1 MLKKGLTDMSQ
12 AVIVPEQAAVIA
24 DSVSKIFIQWQKRE
38 GARSIFKQQK
48 RTVAALEDVSFQ
60 IRKGEFVAYAGPN
73 GAGKSTTMKLLSG
86 MLQPTKGRIS
96 VLGMSPEKDRI
107 ALMKRLGVLFGNRT
121 ELWWDH
127 PVIQSF
133 EWKKVVW
140 DIPDPVY
147 KRNLDR
153 VRELLEIDGILNTF
167 ARELSLGQRMRADLA
182 MMLLHS
188 PELVLLDEPTLGLD
202 VVAKRQMIEFL
213 KKINREEGVT
223 ILVTSHDMDDLEE
236 MARRIM
242 MISKGRLVYD
252 GDFDGLR
259 MLAGNM
265 TNFTVTT
272 DGREPELQ
280 GCRLLSGEHGVFEF
294 EADLSCTPVRVLL
307 EMLSQADGIRDVEI
321 RRVPIEQVIAR
332 LYQSWKS
339 EESIS
344 NIENHTINQ

>member
-1 MLKKGLTDMSQ
+1 MSRAAIAVEQ
-12 AVIVPEQAAVIA
+12 TAVIV
-24 DSVSKIFIQWQKRE
+24 DSVSKIFTQWRKKE
-38 GARSIFKQQK
+38 GVRSIFRQQK
-48 RTVAALEDVSFQ
+48 KTVAALESVSFQ
-60 IRKGEFVAYAGPN
+60 IGKGEFVAYAGPN

-86 MLQPTKGRIS
+86 MLQPTAGKIA

-107 ALMKRLGVLFGNRT
+107 ALMKKLGVLFGNRT

-140 DIPDPVY
+140 DIPDQIY
-147 KRNLDR
+147 RRNLDR
-153 VRELLEIDGILNTF
+153 MTELLDLGGILNTF

-236 MARRIM
+236 MARRII
-242 MISKGRLVYD
+242 MISGGKLAYD

-259 MLAGNM
+259 ALTGNM
-265 TNFTVTT
+265 TVFRVTT
-272 DGREPELQ
+272 DGVQPKLQ
-280 GCRLLSGEHGVFEF
+280 GCRLLHGEQGVYEF
-294 EADLSCTPVRVLL
+294 EADLSRTPVRQLL
-307 EMLSQADGIRDVEI
+307 EMLSRTDGIRDVEI
-321 RRVPIEQVIAR
+321 RRAPIEQVIAQI
-332 LYQSWKS
+332 YQSWRG
-339 EESIS
+339 
-344 NIENHTINQ
+344 

>member
-1 MLKKGLTDMSQ
+1 MLKRELTDTSPADIAAERA
-12 AVIVPEQAAVIA
+12 AVIVT
-24 DSVSKIFIQWQKRE
+24 SVSKVFVQWRRKE
-38 GARSIFKQQK
+38 GSRSIFRQQK
-48 RTVAALEDVSFQ
+48 KTVAALEDVSFR
-60 IRKGEFVAYAGPN
+60 IGRGEFVAYAGPN

-86 MLQPTKGRIS
+86 MLQPTEGRIS

-133 EWKKVVW
+133 EWKKAVW
-140 DIPDPVY
+140 DIPDQVY
-147 KRNLDR
+147 RRNLDR
-153 VRELLEIDGILNTF
+153 MRELLEIDGILNTF

-188 PELVLLDEPTLGLD
+188 PELILLDEPTLGLD

-213 KKINREEGVT
+213 KKVNREDGVT

-236 MARRIM
+236 MAQRILM
-242 MISKGRLVYD
+242 VSKGKLAYD

-259 MLAGNM
+259 ALTGNRM
-265 TNFTVTT
+265 ILRVTT
-272 DGREPELQ
+272 DGEKPELQ
-280 GCRLLSGEHGVFEF
+280 GCRLLGGECGVFEL
-294 EADLSCTPVRVLL
+294 EADLNHTPVRRLL
-307 EMLSQADGIRDVEI
+307 EMLSRTDGIRDVEI

-332 LYQSWKS
+332 LYQSWKD
-339 EESIS
+339 
-344 NIENHTINQ
+344 

>member
-1 MLKKGLTDMSQ
+1 MSQ
-12 AVIVPEQAAVIA
+12 AVIVPEQTAVFA
-24 DSVSKIFIQWQKRE
+24 DSVSKHFTQWQRKE
-38 GARSIFKQQK
+38 GIGHIFRQQK
-48 RTVAALEDVSFQ
+48 KTVAALEEVSFQ
-60 IRKGEFVAYAGPN
+60 IAKGEFVAYAGPN

-86 MLQPTKGRIS
+86 MLQPTKGKIS

-107 ALMKRLGVLFGNRT
+107 ALMKRIGVLFGNRT

-140 DIPDPVY
+140 DIPDQLY
-147 KRNLDR
+147 QRNLGR
-153 VRELLEIDGILNTF
+153 MRELLEIDGILNTF

-188 PELVLLDEPTLGLD
+188 PEVVLLDEPTLGLD

-213 KKINREEGVT
+213 KRINREDGVT

-242 MISKGRLVYD
+242 MISGGRLAYD

-259 MLAGNM
+259 ALTGNM
-265 TNFTVTT
+265 THFTVTT
-272 DGREPELQ
+272 SGSRPRLT
-280 GCRLLSGEHGVFEF
+280 GCRLLGGECGIFEF
-294 EADLSCTPVRVLL
+294 EADLSQTPVRVLL
-307 EMLSQADGIRDVEI
+307 EMLSHVDGIKDVEI
-321 RRVPIEQVIAR
+321 SRAPIEQVIAR
-332 LYQSWKS
+332 LYRSWKR
-339 EESIS
+339 EEDRSPC
-344 NIENHTINQ
+344 

>member
-1 MLKKGLTDMSQ
+1 MSQ
-12 AVIVPEQAAVIA
+12 AATAAEN
-24 DSVSKIFIQWQKRE
+24 SVVKAVAIKAEGLHKTFAQWRRKE
-38 GARSIFKQQK
+38 GSRSIFRQEKK
-48 RTVAALEDVSFQ
+48 IITALDHVSFQ
-60 IRKGEFVAYAGPN
+60 IDQGEFVAYAGPN

-86 MLQPTKGRIS
+86 MLQPTEGKIT
-96 VLGMSPEKDRI
+96 VLGLSPEKDRI

-147 KRNLDR
+147 RRNLEL
-153 VRELLEIDGILNTF
+153 VTELLDLGEIQNTF

-213 KKINREEGVT
+213 KRMNRENGVT

-236 MARRIM
+236 MARRILL
-242 MISKGRLVYD
+242 ISGGSLAYD
-252 GDFDGLR
+252 GSFDGLR
-259 MLAGNM
+259 EITGNM
-265 TNFTVTT
+265 TRFTVTT
-272 DGREPELQ
+272 DGSIPSLQ
-280 GCRLLSGEHGVFEF
+280 GCRLLSGAHGVFEF
-294 EADLSCTPVRVLL
+294 EADLSVLPVKHLL
-307 EMLSQADGIRDVEI
+307 ARLSQADGILDIEI
-321 RRVPIEQVIAR
+321 RKAPVEQVITQ
-332 LYQSWKS
+332 LYRAWRK
-339 EESIS
+339 
-344 NIENHTINQ
+344 

>member
-1 MLKKGLTDMSQ
+1 MLKKELTDMSQ
-12 AVIVPEQAAVIA
+12 GDIAPEQTAVIV
-24 DSVSKIFIQWQKRE
+24 DSVSKIFTQWQRRE
-38 GARSIFKQQK
+38 GVRSIFRQQK
-48 RTVAALEDVSFQ
+48 RTVAALEEVSFR
-60 IRKGEFVAYAGPN
+60 IEKGEFVAYAGPN

-140 DIPDPVY
+140 DIPEAVY
-147 KRNLDR
+147 RRNLDR
-153 VRELLEIDGILNTF
+153 MRELLEIDGILNTF

-188 PELVLLDEPTLGLD
+188 PEVVLLDEPTLGLD

-213 KKINREEGVT
+213 KKMNREEGVT

-236 MARRIM
+236 MARRIL
-242 MISKGRLVYD
+242 MISKGKIAYD

-259 MLAGNM
+259 VLTGNM

-272 DGREPELQ
+272 DGTVPELT
-280 GCRLLSGEHGVFEF
+280 GCRLLGGKHGVFEF
-294 EADLSCTPVRVLL
+294 EADLSHTPIQLLL
-307 EMLSQADGIRDVEI
+307 EMLSRTEGIKDVEI
-321 RRVPIEQVIAR
+321 RRAPIEQVIAQ
-332 LYQSWKS
+332 LYQSWK
-339 EESIS
+339 EPRF
-344 NIENHTINQ
+344 H

>member
-1 MLKKGLTDMSQ
+1 MLKRELTDTSQ
-12 AVIVPEQAAVIA
+12 AAIAPEQTAIIA
-24 DSVSKIFIQWQKRE
+24 DSVSKTFTQWQRKE
-38 GARSIFKQQK
+38 GARSIFRQQK
-48 RTVAALEDVSFQ
+48 RLVTALEDVSFQ
-60 IRKGEFVAYAGPN
+60 VRKGEFVAYAGPN

-86 MLQPTKGRIS
+86 MLQPTEGRVS

-133 EWKKVVW
+133 EWKRVVW
-140 DIPDPVY
+140 DIPDEVY

-153 VRELLEIDGILNTF
+153 MKELLEIDGILNTF

-182 MMLLHS
+182 MMLLHA
-188 PELVLLDEPTLGLD
+188 PELILLDEPTLGLD

-236 MARRIM
+236 MTRRIL
-242 MISKGRLVYD
+242 MISKGKLAYD

-259 MLAGNM
+259 RLTGNV
-265 TNFTVTT
+265 TNVTVMT
-272 DGREPELQ
+272 DGRKPELT
-280 GCRLLSGEHGVFEF
+280 GCRLLDGKHGVFEF
-294 EADLSCTPVRVLL
+294 EVDLSHTPIRLLL
-307 EMLSQADGIRDVEI
+307 EMLSRTDGIRDVEI

-332 LYQSWKS
+332 LYRAWKC
-339 EESIS
+339 EKGEGVF
-344 NIENHTINQ
+344 